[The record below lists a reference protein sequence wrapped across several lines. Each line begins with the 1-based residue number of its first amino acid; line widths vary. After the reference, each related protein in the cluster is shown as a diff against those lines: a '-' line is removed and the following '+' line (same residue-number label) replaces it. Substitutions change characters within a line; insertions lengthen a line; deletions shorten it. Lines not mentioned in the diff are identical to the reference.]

1 MAKSASS
8 SGRKTAT
15 YRLLVVP
22 VPHLYWRE
30 REREREGLWILGET
44 EPKGLAL
51 LTLLTS
57 KNSTCRVSIELGGKQ
72 QVPSYQKIVYL
83 SRMSNIAK
91 NRL

>member
-22 VPHLYWRE
+22 VPHLYW